1 VSGDVTAFTC
11 NVVGLSSY
19 EIEAVVGDV
28 NEHQEPKQDN
38 DREHLTFRHV
48 VASYD
53 ECCTGPCSPGLA
65 RVAAATIH
73 LQQRL
78 D

>member
-1 VSGDVTAFTC
+1 VSGEVTAFIC
-11 NVVGLSSY
+11 NGVGLSSC

-38 DREHLTFRHV
+38 DREHPTFRHV
-48 VASYD
+48 VASYV
-53 ECCTGPCSPGLA
+53 EWCTGSRSPRLA
-65 RVAAATIH
+65 HAAAATIH
-73 LQQRL
+73 FQQRL